1 MAVMWR
7 QGGGGGGGGAHSAV
21 GNSSDLAREGAQR

>member
-7 QGGGGGGGGAHSAV
+7 RGGGGVHSAV

>member
-7 QGGGGGGGGAHSAV
+7 QGGGGGGAHSAV